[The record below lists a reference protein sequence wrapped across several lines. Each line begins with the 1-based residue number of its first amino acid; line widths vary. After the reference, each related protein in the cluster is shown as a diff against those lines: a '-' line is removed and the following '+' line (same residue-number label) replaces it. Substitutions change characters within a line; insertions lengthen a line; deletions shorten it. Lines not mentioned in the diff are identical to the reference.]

1 MHSGEA
7 LPPSPLPPRLALYD
21 AADVPPMG
29 ERLLEVARALEA
41 ELARASSVVHLLVL
55 CSLASLA
62 QQQPGVLAL
71 LLLGLAMRVALAK
84 HTLVL

>member
-7 LPPSPLPPRLALYD
+7 PPPSPLPPRLALND
-21 AADVPPMG
+21 AVDAPPMG
-29 ERLLEVARALEA
+29 ERLFEVARALEA

-62 QQQPGVLAL
+62 QQQPGALAV
-71 LLLGLAMRVALAK
+71 LLLGLAARVALAK